1 MNGRANHI
9 LSEVEVDVVL
19 VLVVGE
25 EHLVPR
31 GGEDILTRVPGPA
44 ARPRAL
50 GHAHLDLAFSRCSWG
65 GGGGEGGGFECAA
78 YAVVRGGDRV
88 GRG

>member
-1 MNGRANHI
+1 MNGRVNHI

-19 VLVVGE
+19 VLVLG

-31 GGEDILTRVPGPA
+31 GGGDILKRLPGPA

-50 GHAHLDLAFSRCSWG
+50 TLTSTSPSADAPGGGG

-78 YAVVRGGDRV
+78 YALMRGGGRV
-88 GRG
+88 GWG